1 MTVNEQRA
9 NGKHIARRSGRVR
22 LSLLAQSIVSRR
34 PPQFRLTSPWH
45 YALNQGQ
52 IVLMIENCHT
62 RLIWR
67 LMREC
72 APIKAG
78 LLRAGF
84 GSGRLDATP
93 SNQGKAKSR

>member
-1 MTVNEQRA
+1 
-9 NGKHIARRSGRVR
+9 
-22 LSLLAQSIVSRR
+22 
-34 PPQFRLTSPWH
+34 
-45 YALNQGQ
+45 
-52 IVLMIENCHT
+52 MIENCHT
-62 RLIWR
+62 GLIWR